1 MKAPADFPRLLAM
14 FFSNHLMQQRE
25 ASPHTIASYR
35 DTFRLLVRY
44 AQRELNKPPSELQLE
59 DFDSAF
65 IGDFLSHLENERG
78 NRARSRNVRLAAIRS
93 FFRQVALHEPQHA
106 ALAQR
111 VLAMPSKRHLR
122 SPVAWLD
129 RDEVE
134 ALLRAPNPRTRFG
147 RRDRTLLTVAV
158 QTGLRASELIEL
170 RCRDVQLGA
179 GAHLRCHGKG
189 RKERHTPLRRDAAAM
204 LNAWLKERGGEPHD
218 LVFPNQR
225 GRALSHDSL
234 SYLLAKHLATA
245 RADCPSLGKKRV
257 TPHCLRHTAAMELL
271 TNGVDR
277 AVIALWLGH
286 ESVETTFVYLHADL
300 ELKERAMAKT
310 SPSHIRPARYRP
322 DDDLL
327 AFLNS
332 L

>member
-1 MKAPADFPRLLAM
+1 MNAAADFARLLTV
-14 FFSNHLMQQRE
+14 FFGNHLMQQRE
-25 ASPHTIASYR
+25 ASPHTVASYR

-44 AQRELNKPPSELQLE
+44 AQRELNKQPSELALE
-59 DFDSAF
+59 DFDTAF
-65 IGDFLSHLENERG
+65 LGDFLSHLESERG
-78 NRARSRNVRLAAIRS
+78 NGARSRNTRLAAIRS
-93 FFRQVALHEPQHA
+93 FFHHVALHQPQHA

-134 ALLRAPNPRTRFG
+134 ALLGAPDPRTHFG

-158 QTGLRASELIEL
+158 QTGLRASELIGL
-170 RCRDVQLGA
+170 RCRDVQLGT
-179 GAHLRCHGKG
+179 GAHVRCHGKG
-189 RKERHTPLRRDAAAM
+189 RKERHTPLRQDAAAM
-204 LNAWLKERGGEPHD
+204 LKAWLGERRGEPD
-218 LVFPNQR
+218 DPVFPNQR

-234 SYLLAKHLATA
+234 AYLLEKHLATA
-245 RADCPSLGKKRV
+245 RAVRPSLAKKRV
-257 TPHCLRHTAAMELL
+257 TPHCLRHTAAMDLL
-271 TNGVDR
+271 ANGVDR

-286 ESVETTFVYLHADL
+286 ESIETTSIYLHADL
-300 ELKERAMAKT
+300 ELKERAMDKT
-310 SPSHIRPARYRP
+310 SPSGIRPARYRP

-327 AFLNS
+327 AFLDS

>member
-1 MKAPADFPRLLAM
+1 MRAPGDFPRLLAM
-14 FFSNHLMQQRE
+14 FFSSHLMQQRQ

-35 DTFRLLVRY
+35 DTFRLLVHY
-44 AQRELNKPPSELQLE
+44 AQRELKKSPSELALE
-59 DFDSAF
+59 DLDSAL

-78 NRARSRNVRLAAIRS
+78 NSARSRNARLAAIRS
-93 FFRQVALHEPQHA
+93 FFRHVALHEPQHA

-111 VLAMPSKRHLR
+111 VLAMPSKRHRR

-134 ALLRAPNPRTRFG
+134 ALLRAPDPQTRFG
-147 RRDRTLLTVAV
+147 RRDRTLLTVAI
-158 QTGLRASELIEL
+158 QTGLRASELIGL
-170 RCRDVQLGA
+170 RCRDVHLGA

-189 RKERHTPLRRDAAAM
+189 RKERHTPLRSDAAAM
-204 LNAWLKERGGEPHD
+204 LKAWLKERGGAPD
-218 LVFPNQR
+218 DPVFPNQR

-245 RADCPSLGKKRV
+245 WVDCPSLGKKRV
-257 TPHCLRHTAAMELL
+257 TPHCLRHTAAMDLL
-271 TNGVDR
+271 ANGVDR

-286 ESVETTFVYLHADL
+286 ESIETTSIYLHADL
-300 ELKERAMAKT
+300 ELKERAMDKT
-310 SPSHIRPARYRP
+310 SPSGIRPARYRP

-327 AFLNS
+327 AFLDS

>member
-1 MKAPADFPRLLAM
+1 MKTADFPRLLAM
-14 FFSNHLMQQRE
+14 FFASHLVQQRN

-44 AQRELNKPPSELQLE
+44 AQRELKKPPSELAL
-59 DFDSAF
+59 DDLDSAF
-65 IGDFLSHLENERG
+65 LGDFLSHLENERG
-78 NRARSRNVRLAAIRS
+78 NQVRSRNARLAAIRS
-93 FFRQVALHEPQHA
+93 FFRHVALHEPRHA

-111 VLAMPSKRHLR
+111 VLAMPSKRHPR

-129 RDEVE
+129 RNEVE
-134 ALLRAPNPRTRFG
+134 ALLRAPDPRTRLG

-158 QTGLRASELIEL
+158 QTGLRASELIGL
-170 RCRDVQLGA
+170 RCSDVQIGT

-189 RKERHTPLRRDAAAM
+189 RKERHTPLRKDASA
-204 LNAWLKERGGEPHD
+204 LLRAWLKERGGEPD
-218 LVFPNQR
+218 APVFPNQR

-234 SYLLAKHLATA
+234 AYLLAKHLATA
-245 RADCPSLGKKRV
+245 RVECRSLEKKRV
-257 TPHCLRHTAAMELL
+257 TPHCLRHTAAMDLL
-271 TNGVDR
+271 TSGVDR

-286 ESVETTFVYLHADL
+286 ESVETTYVYLHADL
-300 ELKERAMAKT
+300 ELKEQAMAKT
-310 SPSHIRPARYRP
+310 TPSEMRPLRYRP
-322 DDDLL
+322 SDDVL